1 MTYPSIPPNAIMVP
15 PRSRS
20 LTLRGDSRPVR
31 IVNTDMSLRQTP
43 TPIASRTPSRTISA
57 SNGQR
62 DLGILEP
69 RSAGLSEMMRAM
81 QLRFLEEHSRTLESQ
96 IETLCQRTADQE
108 AYRRQNEARLSEL
121 FNEVNAVKA
130 KVHEVR
136 DQPHASTEDV
146 KKEAQEV
153 IEAFKAEWD
162 QQRRIVR
169 EASELL
175 AQLPSPDE
183 VQRLLALSQHS
194 EVKGKETVSQLYPDA
209 QKQKGSSVES
219 AADADIEGRI
229 KETTQSARRWN
240 IEHRFTKLE
249 DPAFIEKYLNAQA
262 FRDKPMAMLIQRHLS
277 KALHR
282 HRGVILSGNA
292 TLGEFCRNL
301 AWSDVKATILELT
314 VKERTTTARRLANF
328 KKK

>member
-1 MTYPSIPPNAIMVP
+1 MVP

-20 LTLRGDSRPVR
+20 LTLKGDSRHVR
-31 IVNTDMSLRQTP
+31 IVNTDMSLRQAP
-43 TPIASRTPSRTISA
+43 TPIASRTASRTLSA
-57 SNGQR
+57 SSGQR

-69 RSAGLSEMMRAM
+69 RSAGLGEMTRAM
-81 QLRFLEEHSRTLESQ
+81 QLRFLEEHSRALESQ
-96 IETLCQRTADQE
+96 IATLCQRTADHE
-108 AYRRQNEARLSEL
+108 AYRRKNEARLSEL

-130 KVHEVR
+130 KAYEVR

-153 IEAFKAEWD
+153 IESFKAEWD
-162 QQRRIVR
+162 QQRRIMR
-169 EASELL
+169 QASELL

-183 VQRLLALSQHS
+183 VQKLLALSQHS
-194 EVKGKETVSQLYPDA
+194 EVKPEGAISQQSPDM
-209 QKQKGSSVES
+209 QNQKGSSVES
-219 AADADIEGRI
+219 APDADTEGRI
-229 KETTQSARRWN
+229 RETTQSARRWN

-277 KALHR
+277 KTLHR
-282 HRGVILSGNA
+282 QRGVTLPGTA

-314 VKERTTTARRLANF
+314 VKERTTTARRLANIR
-328 KKK
+328 KG